1 MGLLRI
7 ARYMRINQRAP
18 HYVGNAVDQR
28 VLNTA
33 VRNVNDPMGA
43 ELKQPQLGGIEP
55 SPNG

>member
-1 MGLLRI
+1 
-7 ARYMRINQRAP
+7 MRINQRAP